1 MGQTDRQTDRRTRDS
16 CIDPAPHTTRTVQ
29 INLFK
34 ANGHFNHFT
43 VFVANLLCSCLL
55 PENIPLATQ
64 LRHWAKWPR
73 WIGCHTYRVMRVG
86 GAWKISGGRSV
97 SSLPSNCKQSTY
109 ILILNYMTTGLY
121 TALAKQWPQNALCS
135 FFQINVDKCFCYVG
149 SLDIEK
155 RKYYFLILKDLL

>member
-1 MGQTDRQTDRRTRDS
+1 
-16 CIDPAPHTTRTVQ
+16 
-29 INLFK
+29 
-34 ANGHFNHFT
+34 
-43 VFVANLLCSCLL
+43 
-55 PENIPLATQ
+55 
-64 LRHWAKWPR
+64 
-73 WIGCHTYRVMRVG
+73 VG

-121 TALAKQWPQNALCS
+121 TALAKQWPQQALCS